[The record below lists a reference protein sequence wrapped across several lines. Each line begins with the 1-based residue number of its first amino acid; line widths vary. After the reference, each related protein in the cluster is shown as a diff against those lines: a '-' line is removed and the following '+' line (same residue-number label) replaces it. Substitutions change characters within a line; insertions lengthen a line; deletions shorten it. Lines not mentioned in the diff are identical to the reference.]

1 MPRYNKDRLSFG
13 ENSHNSINSDNCCS
27 PLTVNLSFLTAKHDV
42 SQNRVYFIGFYTEDN
57 DFVLCLWPSRSRA
70 HHHTVPV
77 LANAVLPAFSLRFK
91 TYSAQ
96 RPFNLIAVL
105 LHSKMSNDRS
115 FIVLSSFYLLLRTV
129 IRIKK
134 EKRNFLIL

>member
-1 MPRYNKDRLSFG
+1 MPRYNKDRLTFG
-13 ENSHNSINSDNCCS
+13 ENSLSSINSDNCCS
-27 PLTVNLSFLTAKHDV
+27 PSTVNLSFLTAKHDETDC
-42 SQNRVYFIGFYTEDN
+42 ILLIFYIEDN

-77 LANAVLPAFSLRFK
+77 LANAVLPAFSLRFE

-96 RPFNLIAVL
+96 RPFNLIASL
-105 LHSKMSNDRS
+105 LNSKMSNDRS
-115 FIVLSSFYLLLRTV
+115 IIVLSSFYLLLRRV

-134 EKRNFLIL
+134 EKRNFLK